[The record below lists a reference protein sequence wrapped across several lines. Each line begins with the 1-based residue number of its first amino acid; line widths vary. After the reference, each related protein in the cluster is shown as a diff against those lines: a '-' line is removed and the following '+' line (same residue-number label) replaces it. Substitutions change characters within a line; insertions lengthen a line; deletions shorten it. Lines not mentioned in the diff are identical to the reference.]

1 MVVPW
6 MDYVPDEVEDQG
18 VPDEVE
24 DQGVPDEEFCKLEDD

>member
-6 MDYVPDEVEDQG
+6 MDYVL
-18 VPDEVE
+18 DEVE